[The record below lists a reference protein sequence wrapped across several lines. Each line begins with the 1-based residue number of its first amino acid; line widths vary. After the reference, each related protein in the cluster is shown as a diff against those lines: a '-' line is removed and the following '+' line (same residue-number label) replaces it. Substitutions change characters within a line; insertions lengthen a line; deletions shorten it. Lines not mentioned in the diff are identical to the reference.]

1 MLLCQSLVLLLVKMI
16 KSMEK
21 LKVRI
26 DQNLNRS
33 EKSVALPLDLLQIE
47 ETILTYRQVVSTV
60 HKKIADSLL
69 GGGKGV
75 DGQSIERRIKKTL
88 DFSLGQSL
96 SEQGRLLAKHS
107 PTSCLGKVLQEAG
120 GVCTAMGQNLVQY
133 EVSME
138 QLVVQELDAVLKND
152 LPTILKERRH
162 LDQLVL
168 ELDTAKARLHA
179 AKQEDPLSGAK
190 VDKLAEDLDGMVRKV
205 EQARDSLATDM
216 MTFLAKDAEL
226 AGLIAKFL
234 NFKLDYHSCI
244 AEQVRLTQPKVDDI
258 LMTKKGF
265 PIFGSS
271 LSFHLSSF
279 PLPSGIAYPIQLC
292 LTRLVMLGL
301 EEEGIFRLAAGAS
314 KVKRLRAEME
324 AGLASLASLDTAD
337 HHVLTATVKSYLREL
352 PDPLMGAELYQDWVE
367 AGQLEGEDR
376 FDAIWNLL
384 QHEKLPKENYR
395 NIQYLFRFLH
405 EVSRHEEMNK
415 MSASNL
421 AIVITPNVIWECE
434 SVHDPLDMMVGSAL
448 AQVVE
453 LIITQYEWFFQND
466 ASLPWDHLLPT
477 TPLGQCQA
485 TTTYA
490 PTTME
495 RKGKGKK
502 APPPPSTTTV
512 PSSPPPT
519 SPQTPSSRHRL
530 KSKEDE
536 KLKTASQPPSHAPP
550 NPPTTSL
557 YPTLPPIPAPR
568 TSKPAIPTKPESI
581 ARTGRE
587 KESTHL

>member
-1 MLLCQSLVLLLVKMI
+1 
-16 KSMEK
+16 
-21 LKVRI
+21 VRI

-33 EKSVALPLDLLQIE
+33 EKSVALPLELLQIE
-47 ETILTYRQVVSTV
+47 ETILTYRQVCQTL
-60 HKKIADSLL
+60 HKKISEGLQ
-69 GGGKGV
+69 GGGKGT
-75 DGQSIERRIKKTL
+75 DGQSIERRLKKTL

-96 SEQGRLLAKHS
+96 SEQGRLLGKQS
-107 PTSCLGKVLQEAG
+107 TSSCFGQVLQEAG

-138 QLVVQELDAVLKND
+138 QLVVQELDNILKTD
-152 LPTILKERRH
+152 LPTIQKERKQ

-179 AKQEDPLSGAK
+179 ARQEDLSQGGPLTGAK
-190 VDKLAEDLDGMVRKV
+190 VDKLVEDLDGMTRKV
-205 EQARDSLATDM
+205 DQARDSLATDM
-216 MTFLAKDAEL
+216 MSFLAKDAEL

-234 NFKLDYHSCI
+234 NFKLELHSSI
-244 AEQVRLTQPKVDDI
+244 AEQVLVTQPKVETI
-258 LMTKKGF
+258 LRSKRGF

-271 LSFHLSSF
+271 LSSHLASF

-292 LTRLVMLGL
+292 VTRLVMLGL
-301 EEEGIFRLAAGAS
+301 EEEGLFRLAAGSS
-314 KVKRLRAEME
+314 KVKRLRAELE
-324 AGLASLASLDTAD
+324 AGLASLPSLETAD
-337 HHVLTATVKSYLREL
+337 HHVLTATIKSYLREL
-352 PDPLMGAELYQDWVE
+352 PEPLMGAELYQDWLQ
-367 AGQLEGEDR
+367 AGQLEGETDR

-384 QHEKLPKENYR
+384 QCEQLPKENYR

-405 EVSRHEEMNK
+405 EVSRLEERNK

-434 SVHDPLDMMVGSAL
+434 AVHDPMDMMVGSAL

-477 TPLGQCQA
+477 TPLGLYQSPLPPSTIA
-485 TTTYA
+485 NA

-502 APPPPSTTTV
+502 APPPPSTPNVTSSS
-512 PSSPPPT
+512 PSSPL
-519 SPQTPSSRHRL
+519 TPATHRH
-530 KSKEDE
+530 
-536 KLKTASQPPSHAPP
+536 KTANQPPSHAPP
-550 NPPTTSL
+550 SPPQSTPSL
-557 YPTLPPIPAPR
+557 YPALPPSAFPIPAPR
-568 TSKPAIPTKPESI
+568 SSKPAVPTKPVGMLSQDRS
-581 ARTGRE
+581 AKE
-587 KESTHL
+587 KETTQL